1 MFGFIWKIFL
11 ELLTSIIIVFNHGKC
26 VSLSN
31 QKCTTQPTLINLRS
45 NEYTQGLCCYPFA
58 VNLDICIG
66 GCNTFN
72 GLSNRV
78 CVLSEIEDLNMHV
91 LNIITWINE

>member
-45 NEYTQGLCCYPFA
+45 NEYTQGLCCYPFV
-58 VNLDICIG
+58 VNLD
-66 GCNTFN
+66 
-72 GLSNRV
+72 R
-78 CVLSEIEDLNMHV
+78 CVSIKMGDLNLSIFNM
-91 LNIITWINE
+91 ITAQHK

>member
-45 NEYTQGLCCYPFA
+45 NEYTQGLCCYPFV
-58 VNLDICIG
+58 VNLD
-66 GCNTFN
+66 
-72 GLSNRV
+72 R
-78 CVLSEIEDLNMHV
+78 CVSSKMGDLNLSIFNM
-91 LNIITWINE
+91 ITAQHK

>member
-31 QKCTTQPTLINLRS
+31 QKCTTQPALINLHS
-45 NEYTQGLCCYPFA
+45 NEYTQGLCCYLFV
-58 VNLDICIG
+58 VNLDW
-66 GCNTFN
+66 
-72 GLSNRV
+72 
-78 CVLSEIEDLNMHV
+78 CVSSKTGDLNLGIFNM
-91 LNIITWINE
+91 ITAQHE